1 MYSGV
6 FHIGHYV
13 IGPLGLIKSKILR
26 RNNLTLD
33 VDWHCSTPTCWSDH
47 SARLGQPADSIGKLL
62 VAWPQIIK
70 ASRIMGEV
78 KSQWHQFLKGYL
90 AASKQDKLRKMLEH
104 GYLDENQKEIEIK
117 RQDYPYEMA
126 PVLLTTCFSE
136 KEAAQVLV
144 DLISRNRTP
153 VNEAL
158 NEGQITEFQC
168 SSEDLLSI
176 RFDKL
181 FQVSM
186 LYSNKDIIYSI
197 CSCIDSGAIKI
208 SNTEIRSIQSEMI
221 GSFKLTYP
229 KKLITD
235 RTNRSRTMTPLFSR
249 QGFTLVNRSY
259 ITGTLRRVVEKI
271 VAIEKHADSL
281 EFKLE
286 TYPGE
291 TIFQRVESMLINE
304 KIETIVDNI
313 FFHNKQILRDAI
325 QFLPVGTYP
334 SLDRPL
340 NTDER
345 KNLKEKILWRLGYN
359 YTLPD
364 DDYSLYKNMHTE
376 YLDVLSNLRETDLDY
391 KNKVRGV
398 SSPFW
403 SAVEQ
408 LLHSSM
414 MFVTWALTSDHF
426 FDTKFRYSPVKGRQ
440 SCVDVYDDFDPNEVN
455 NLFFIVHSFSK
466 LSKYLGS
473 LKSSL
478 RPDYQRPHW
487 DINDSWAKFAFP
499 NKKLYFDLS
508 NKSKKDILEDLK
520 SFSQELESLKIFYF
534 RNSTTAHK
542 ENLKDPF
549 PSIEEIKEFLTALD
563 SLFEKILE
571 KGILTSKFKVT
582 DYSFQPE
589 KGIHMVEVRDKNG
602 QSINYQIDP
611 LFWAVH
617 NYPKLDIQS
626 DFAYNFLQG
635 YRFNV
640 GLSPIYFLSI
650 EQSEFMDYWKNYP
663 IRVERG

>member
-1 MYSGV
+1 
-6 FHIGHYV
+6 
-13 IGPLGLIKSKILR
+13 
-26 RNNLTLD
+26 
-33 VDWHCSTPTCWSDH
+33 
-47 SARLGQPADSIGKLL
+47 
-62 VAWPQIIK
+62 
-70 ASRIMGEV
+70 
-78 KSQWHQFLKGYL
+78 
-90 AASKQDKLRKMLEH
+90 
-104 GYLDENQKEIEIK
+104 
-117 RQDYPYEMA
+117 
-126 PVLLTTCFSE
+126 
-136 KEAAQVLV
+136 
-144 DLISRNRTP
+144 
-153 VNEAL
+153 
-158 NEGQITEFQC
+158 
-168 SSEDLLSI
+168 
-176 RFDKL
+176 
-181 FQVSM
+181 
-186 LYSNKDIIYSI
+186 
-197 CSCIDSGAIKI
+197 
-208 SNTEIRSIQSEMI
+208 
-221 GSFKLTYP
+221 
-229 KKLITD
+229 
-235 RTNRSRTMTPLFSR
+235 MTPLFSR